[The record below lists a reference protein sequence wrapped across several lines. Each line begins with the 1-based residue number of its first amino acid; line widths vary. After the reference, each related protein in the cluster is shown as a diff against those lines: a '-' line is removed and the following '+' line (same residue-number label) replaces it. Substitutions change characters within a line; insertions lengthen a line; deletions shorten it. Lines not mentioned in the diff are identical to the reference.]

1 MKVKKKEKSSSVQL
15 KKRNLQPKENRRS
28 SGSQQKLGGVT
39 YESYNG
45 FENISANNTKIFLF
59 RQVSQKKDIKISKA
73 ALFDF

>member
-45 FENISANNTKIFLF
+45 FENISANKTKN
-59 RQVSQKKDIKISKA
+59 ISLPTNLPEERHKNIESCTV
-73 ALFDF
+73 